1 MGVEARRAK
10 DIAWTLGQV
19 IFANY
24 NKGRFRTRVAEK
36 TVMAGSVVRLRVK
49 GITSLAPLAILS
61 GRLNGHLL
69 GLSEKGIIPYEESV
83 EALIQVPSDAVG
95 GTYIFLAQQWEPSG
109 QPGYAGGS
117 LVYASSVSFVEVRPY
132 IDEETSW
139 DSSSS
144 GPKRMLRR
152 SGRIS
157 GAREG
162 F

>member
-1 MGVEARRAK
+1 M
-10 DIAWTLGQV
+10 

-24 NKGRFRTRVAEK
+24 NKGRFRTRAAEK

-49 GITSLAPLAILS
+49 DNVS
-61 GRLNGHLL
+61 GAVGDPKWAFEWSLL
-69 GLSEKGIIPYEESV
+69 GLFGKVIIPYEESL

>member
-1 MGVEARRAK
+1 M
-10 DIAWTLGQV
+10 

-49 GITSLAPLAILS
+49 GIMSLAPLAILS
-61 GRLNGHLL
+61 GRLNGQPM
-69 GLSEKGIIPYEESV
+69 GLFGKGIIPYEESL

-139 DSSSS
+139 DSFELWSEEDAEEI
-144 GPKRMLRR
+144 RENIRR
-152 SGRIS
+152 
-157 GAREG
+157 AKG
-162 F
+162 FRQACCSLPFELFPYN

>member
-1 MGVEARRAK
+1 M
-10 DIAWTLGQV
+10 

-132 IDEETSW
+132 IDEETS
-139 DSSSS
+139 
-144 GPKRMLRR
+144 
-152 SGRIS
+152 
-157 GAREG
+157 
-162 F
+162 